1 MRDSRE
7 MLFFFFFFIFF
18 FFIYYLKKK
27 ETISLVSRSGRK
39 IEINRHSR
47 SIEKKTMITLFILF
61 FFFFFFLNP
70 FNYFKEK
77 TSV

>member
-1 MRDSRE
+1 MRIAGRCS
-7 MLFFFFFFIFF
+7 FFFFFF
-18 FFIYYLKKK
+18 YLLFKKK
-27 ETISLVSRSGRK
+27 ETISLASRSGRK

-61 FFFFFFLNP
+61 FFFFFFFFIP

-77 TSV
+77 TISLAS

>member
-1 MRDSRE
+1 MRIAGRCS
-7 MLFFFFFFIFF
+7 FFFFF
-18 FFIYYLKKK
+18 YLLFKKK
-27 ETISLVSRSGRK
+27 ETISLASRSGRK

-47 SIEKKTMITLFILF
+47 SIEKKNNDNIVYSFF

-77 TSV
+77 TISLAS